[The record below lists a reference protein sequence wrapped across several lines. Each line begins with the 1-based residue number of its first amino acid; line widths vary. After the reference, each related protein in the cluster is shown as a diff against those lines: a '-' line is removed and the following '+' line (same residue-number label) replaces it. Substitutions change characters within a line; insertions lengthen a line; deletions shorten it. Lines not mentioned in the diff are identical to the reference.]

1 MNDID
6 QLDYL
11 DTILAFDYGDARIGV
26 AIKPAEQ
33 ASAEP
38 LLTLHNDG
46 ILQQKIQ
53 ELIDLHSPQTL
64 VVGRP
69 RNLSGESTEQTNKAE
84 RFASNL
90 AERYN
95 IKVEL
100 QDEALSTQ
108 QAEARIPKQLFSKRR
123 EVIDQYAA
131 CVILENYLREKQ
143 D

>member
-11 DTILAFDYGDARIGV
+11 DTILAFDYGDSRIGV
-26 AIKPAEQ
+26 AIKPPQQ

-46 ILQQKIQ
+46 LLEQKIQ
-53 ELIDLHSPQTL
+53 ELIDLHNPQTL
-64 VVGRP
+64 VVGLP
-69 RNLSGESTEQTNKAE
+69 RNLSGESTAQTKKAE
-84 RFASNL
+84 QFASQL
-90 AERYN
+90 SERYN
-95 IKVEL
+95 IKVDL

-108 QAEARIPKQLFSKRR
+108 QAEERIPKRLYPKRR
-123 EVIDQYAA
+123 ELIDQYAA
-131 CVILENYLREKQ
+131 CVILENYLKEKQ

>member
-11 DTILAFDYGDARIGV
+11 DTILAFDYGDSRIGV

-33 ASAEP
+33 ASADP
-38 LLTLHNDG
+38 LLTLQNDG
-46 ILQQKIQ
+46 LLQQKIQ
-53 ELIDLHSPQTL
+53 ELLDLHNPQTL

-69 RNLSGESTEQTNKAE
+69 RNLIGDSTEQTKKAE
-84 RFASNL
+84 QFASQL
-90 AERYN
+90 SERYN
-95 IKVEL
+95 IKVDL

-108 QAEARIPKQLFSKRR
+108 QAEERIPKRLYSKRR
-123 EVIDQYAA
+123 ELIDQYAA
-131 CVILENYLREKQ
+131 CVILENYLQEKQ